1 MSQTFHRSLRRRL
14 YCWLNRELRSYAVA
28 RVMTFMLVLSLLAL
42 PGCSYFYDLFLEGQ
56 VLAGADQTPV
66 SGAKVTLVIMNSD
79 GATCV
84 TDSQGQWELKDSLSD
99 SWFESGKDKKQWL
112 RSDEF
117 KLRIETDGKTYV
129 VPCPRVA
136 LQDSYDCFGFVMT
149 VLEIQPEPE
158 VREPLPGFQPLE
170 AVKPFHSID

>member
-1 MSQTFHRSLRRRL
+1 
-14 YCWLNRELRSYAVA
+14 
-28 RVMTFMLVLSLLAL
+28 MTLILVLSLLAL
-42 PGCSYFYDLFLEGQ
+42 PGCSCFYDLFLEGQ

-84 TDSQGQWELKDSLSD
+84 TDSQGRWELKDSLSD
-99 SWFESGKDKKQWL
+99 SWFESGKDKKRWL
-112 RSDEF
+112 KSDKI
-117 KLRIETDGKTYV
+117 KLRIEAQGETYF

-158 VREPLPGFQPLE
+158 VRESLSEFQPLE
-170 AVKPFHSID
+170 AVKPCHSGD

>member
-1 MSQTFHRSLRRRL
+1 MSQTFHRSFCRRL
-14 YCWLNRELRSYAVA
+14 CCWLDRELRMYAVA
-28 RVMTFMLVLSLLAL
+28 RVVTLILVLSLLTL

-84 TDSQGQWELKDSLSD
+84 TDSQGRWELKDSLSD
-99 SWFESGKDKKQWL
+99 SWFVPGKDKKRWL
-112 RSDEF
+112 KSDKI
-117 KLRIETDGKTYV
+117 KLRIEAQGETYF

-149 VLEIQPEPE
+149 VLEIQPEPQ
-158 VREPLPGFQPLE
+158 VRELLPEFQPLE
-170 AVKPFHSID
+170 AVKPCHSDD